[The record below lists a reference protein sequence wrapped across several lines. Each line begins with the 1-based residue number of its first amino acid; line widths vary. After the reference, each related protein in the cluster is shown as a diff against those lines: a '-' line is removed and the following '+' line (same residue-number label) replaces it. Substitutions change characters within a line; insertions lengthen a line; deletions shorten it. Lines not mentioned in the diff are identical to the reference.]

1 MKAQDIKSIKAFFMT
16 AGVIS
21 FVANCISIFQL
32 LRELYND
39 TSDFPSDKFASLFVS
54 ILITFV
60 FGALFLYIGKDIHK
74 NILLLFGYI
83 YVIYAS
89 FFLVI
94 GGYYAMEG
102 LIIGYDQLMSFL
114 IPSIITSAFG
124 FALIHFS
131 EARTKIVIFP
141 FVLSE
146 LFLVS
151 WLLFKGFN
159 RVFPQIHSFIFFII
173 MFGLM
178 ILFYQQSEMS
188 GAKIR
193 SESTSN
199 PIKLLRDVLSKAA
212 VGIALGALWG
222 IPIGFIFGAFFGAVF
237 RNSTSN
243 NLWSMVNYAVDG
255 AGIVA
260 IIAAM
265 INGVYAAT
273 QKRLSDVFSLPR
285 SIIDFLFRN
294 KY

>member
-83 YVIYAS
+83 YV
-89 FFLVI
+89 
-94 GGYYAMEG
+94 MEG

-141 FVLSE
+141 FVLAE